1 MIIHKLKCKINQSE
15 ALYEAHDGYVLHFFY
30 CIGCTF
36 YDGGVTGG
44 HPEEE
49 HLGETTSEQ
58 KCAELVQ
65 RKKPYS
71 TGAKWGTSNNKC
83 YAEQGDT
90 IVPSNGYRACLFKG
104 IIVHYKY
111 S

>member
-1 MIIHKLKCKINQSE
+1 M
-15 ALYEAHDGYVLHFFY
+15 YEAHDGYVLHFFY